1 MKEVIEYLGQE
12 IEVDEKVKSCLE
24 ELDRKEDSLARKN
37 RRQELLWDSTL
48 VEGMDGVKNK
58 TGSEDHME
66 DMVMDLMENERIRE
80 AVEELDELDRGIII
94 DRFFKQMKFRDI
106 AEKYRMPSST
116 IETRIKR
123 VLKRLEKMIKSEK

>member
-1 MKEVIEYLGQE
+1 MKEIIEYLGLE
-12 IEVDEKVKSCLE
+12 IEVDEEVKICLE

-37 RRQELLWDSTL
+37 RRHELLWDSTL

-58 TGSEDHME
+58 TGSEGLLE
-66 DMVMDLMENERIRE
+66 DMVIDLMENERIRE

-94 DRFFKQMKFRDI
+94 DRFFKQMKYREL
-106 AEKYRMPSST
+106 AEKYGIASSS

-123 VLKRLEKMIKSEK
+123 VLKKMGKMI